1 MQNLENNFSFSE
13 ENIQNAINAAY
24 YEAVIGKNIKKS
36 HKCCIF
42 LGGQPG
48 SGKSTMIGVIDPS
61 DEYIHVDLDEYRQ
74 YHPYYDEICE
84 RYQEKSQEYTNQ
96 FAYYV
101 KQGMIQKLSGEGY
114 NFIIDGTLRDANGQ
128 IETAMD
134 LQKKGYSLQVDV
146 ICTKPE
152 ISSVRTDLRYEAQM
166 NDYILNDR
174 KLFPRAVGDDYH
186 DMVCNQLPDS
196 LDKLQNSQIAPGK
209 PLFDKIT
216 FHHSDHRKPV
226 VTKYGGISAKQY
238 LKAFY
243 DSSFSDKELFDFHDS
258 VNKTISLKQN
268 RNASDLSDF
277 IQKRQL
283 LEKRIAHK
291 SEISK
296 EAPSSPDT
304 TTYTSAY
311 QHTLDEFS
319 DLDLVDDDTAD
330 FDYDFEL
337 E

>member
-1 MQNLENNFSFSE
+1 MQNIDNNFSFTDE
-13 ENIQNAINAAY
+13 DIQRAINNVY
-24 YEAVIGKNIKKS
+24 REAIKGKNIGKS
-36 HKCCIF
+36 QKCCIF

-48 SGKSTMIGVIDPS
+48 SGKSTMLDAIDPS
-61 DEYIHVDLDEYRQ
+61 DEYIHVDLDEYRR
-74 YHPYYDEICE
+74 YHPSYEKICNK
-84 RYQEKSQEYTNQ
+84 YQEKSQEYTNQ

-101 KQGMIQKLSGEGY
+101 KQGMVQKISEEGY

-152 ISSVRTDLRYEAQM
+152 ISSVRTDLRFEKQMEAYLSGD
-166 NDYILNDR
+166 NIY
-174 KLFPRAVGDDYH
+174 PRAVGDDYH
-186 DMVCNQLPDS
+186 DMVCKQLPDS
-196 LDKLQNSQIAPGK
+196 LDKLQNTQIAPGK

-216 FHHSDHRKPV
+216 FHYLDHRQPV
-226 VTKYGGISAKQY
+226 VTKYGGVSAKQY
-238 LKAFY
+238 LDTFY
-243 DSSFSDKELFDFHDS
+243 ESSFSDKELFYFHND
-258 VNKTISLKQN
+258 VKETIRLKQN

-277 IQKRQL
+277 IQKGQL

-296 EAPSSPDT
+296 EAISPLNT
-304 TTYTSAY
+304 NTYTSAY
-311 QHTLDEFS
+311 QNTLDEFS
-319 DLDLVDDDTAD
+319 DLDLIDDDTAD